1 MVGIDMQGEED
12 LIELRREF
20 HQYPEPG
27 WCEFWTTARIV
38 EKLERIGVDEIHVGP
53 DALDTDERLGVPD
66 DQELSQWFEKAKS
79 KTDRT
84 DVLEQIE
91 GGNTGVVA
99 VVKRGDGPSVG
110 LRVDIDALPIEE
122 SSNDEHAP
130 AAEGFR
136 SNNEGFMHACGH
148 DSHITFGL
156 GTLERLIES
165 DFSGTFKVFF
175 QPSEE
180 LLGGGKAMAA
190 GPHINNVDYV
200 IGVHVGLDHPTGT
213 VVAGLDGALA
223 LTRWDIEFQGESA
236 HAGLAPNDGRNA
248 VQALVTAA
256 ENMYS
261 IPRHE
266 KGATRVNI
274 GKIRSDNAA
283 NVIADRATAQ
293 AEVRGESTELM
304 EYMSDSVS
312 RCLDSAAEMHEC
324 TVNVSTIGEAIR
336 QDSDEELVALTSEV
350 ARDLEGTSSIVR
362 RDTLGASEDVTYL
375 MKAVK
380 ENGGQGTFI
389 GIGTDHPTGHH
400 TSTFDVDEDSL
411 PIGIAVLSKT
421 ALKLLS

>member
-1 MVGIDMQGEED
+1 MQGEED

-180 LLGGGKAMAA
+180 L
-190 GPHINNVDYV
+190 
-200 IGVHVGLDHPTGT
+200 
-213 VVAGLDGALA
+213 
-223 LTRWDIEFQGESA
+223 
-236 HAGLAPNDGRNA
+236 
-248 VQALVTAA
+248 
-256 ENMYS
+256 
-261 IPRHE
+261 
-266 KGATRVNI
+266 
-274 GKIRSDNAA
+274 
-283 NVIADRATAQ
+283 
-293 AEVRGESTELM
+293 
-304 EYMSDSVS
+304 
-312 RCLDSAAEMHEC
+312 
-324 TVNVSTIGEAIR
+324 
-336 QDSDEELVALTSEV
+336 
-350 ARDLEGTSSIVR
+350 
-362 RDTLGASEDVTYL
+362 
-375 MKAVK
+375 
-380 ENGGQGTFI
+380 
-389 GIGTDHPTGHH
+389 
-400 TSTFDVDEDSL
+400 
-411 PIGIAVLSKT
+411 
-421 ALKLLS
+421 